1 MMTGPT
7 ESLAHYA
14 INLQYED
21 IPPDVLQRAKNT
33 IADGVGAMIFGYDL
47 PWSQIVVDYALKY
60 GRGGK
65 CHILGKGGPQVSA
78 PFAALAN
85 GALAHAFELDGAT
98 KPSFGVHPCATV
110 FPAAL
115 AIAQEIG
122 GSGRDVL
129 TAFVAATEV
138 MVRIGR
144 ATKKSN
150 EHRGFHGPGT
160 TGPFGAAL
168 GAGLLM
174 GLDAERMTN
183 ALGIAASLA
192 CGIVQF
198 TRSGTGAMVK
208 RLHFGR
214 ANESGVLAAN
224 LAADGFT
231 GPHDALEGELGFL
244 RVFCNEIDEVALTA
258 TLGKKFETLGIY
270 MKRFAC
276 HGCAQ
281 VPLQAL
287 QELQAEHG
295 FTGQDI
301 EAIEV
306 SGSEERVDRHNQ
318 LEPED
323 PMLAQYSVPFSL
335 ALACFRDPR
344 DPRAFDQSALADP
357 AIRSLTRRVRY
368 FISSD
373 PEEQESDINTVTV
386 ELKNGKRFGRQ
397 ARTFLGTPSMLPS
410 QNDVYEKFA
419 ILTRHCAK
427 QRADE
432 IFERI
437 QGLEHEKD
445 IHWMHI

>member
-1 MMTGPT
+1 M
-7 ESLAHYA
+7 
-14 INLQYED
+14 
-21 IPPDVLQRAKNT
+21 
-33 IADGVGAMIFGYDL
+33 
-47 PWSQIVVDYALKY
+47 
-60 GRGGK
+60 
-65 CHILGKGGPQVSA
+65 
-78 PFAALAN
+78 AAFAN

-115 AIAQEIG
+115 AVAQESG

-129 TAFVAATEV
+129 AGFVAATEA

-160 TGPFGAAL
+160 TGPFGAAIV
-168 GAGLLM
+168 AGRLL
-174 GLDAERMTN
+174 GLDAGAMTN
-183 ALGIAASLA
+183 ALGVAASLA

-214 ANESGVLAAN
+214 ANESGVLAAA
-224 LAADGFT
+224 LASRGFT
-231 GPHDALEGELGFL
+231 GPHDAIEGELGFL
-244 RVFCNEIDEVALTA
+244 RVFCETIDEPALTRD
-258 TLGKKFETLGIY
+258 LGQRFETNGVY

-276 HGCAQ
+276 HGAAQ

-287 QELQAEHG
+287 LDLRAEHG
-295 FTGQDI
+295 FVADDI

-335 ALACFRDPR
+335 ALACYRDARDPR
-344 DPRAFDQSALADP
+344 SFDDSALADS
-357 AIRSLTRRVRY
+357 AIRALTRRIRY
-368 FISSD
+368 FISDD
-373 PEEQESDINTVTV
+373 PEEQTADINTLTV
-386 ELKNGKRFGRQ
+386 ILKDGRRVKRQG
-397 ARTFLGTPSMLPS
+397 RTFLGTPSMPAS
-410 QNDVYEKFA
+410 QADVYDKFS
-419 ILTRHCAK
+419 ILTRHCPR
-427 QRADE
+427 QVADE
-432 IFERI
+432 LFERI
-437 QGLEHEKD
+437 QNLEKENDLRWLHV
-445 IHWMHI
+445 